1 MPIRNHI
8 PNHISRRDLLQGMGA
23 CSLLVPSTSQAQN
36 FQLQIHNRRGA
47 DILSDV
53 LSNQMYW
60 EGASKAKYS
69 DQYYDEIR
77 LRSQRQGYLAFVSGE
92 GKQDFDAEDVAN
104 TIFANQD
111 IIPQFMPSLKSA
123 TYLGAGIDPMNGYA
137 YNDIYFLADLK
148 VMYISIALRTYK
160 IQYDDRTVLCPI
172 EKITDKMVDGVTW
185 QQYQKIYESEQQ
197 KVQPLA
203 FYQSIVEPDFV
214 FGMYVMNPGQSYKT
228 RVTLVTQL
236 GFNSDDSFLAHVAT
250 ELPFF
255 LKQGMQVGF
264 DASVEACMAYIKTR
278 K

>member
-1 MPIRNHI
+1 
-8 PNHISRRDLLQGMGA
+8 
-23 CSLLVPSTSQAQN
+23 
-36 FQLQIHNRRGA
+36 
-47 DILSDV
+47 
-53 LSNQMYW
+53 MYW
-60 EGASKAKYS
+60 EGASKATYT

-77 LRSQRQGYLAFVSGE
+77 LRSEEKGYLAFVSGE
-92 GKQDFDAEDVAN
+92 GKQHFDANDVAN

-123 TYLGAGIDPMNGYA
+123 KYLGSGIDPMNGYA

-160 IQYDDRTVLCPI
+160 IQYDEHTMLCPI
-172 EKITDKMVDGVTW
+172 EKITKKMVDEETW
-185 QQYQKIYESEQQ
+185 QQYHETYEIEQQ
-197 KVQPLA
+197 KVHPLA
-203 FYQSIVEPDFV
+203 FFQSIVEPDFV
-214 FGMYVMNPGQSYKT
+214 FGMYVMNPGELYKT

-264 DASVEACMAYIKTR
+264 DASVEACIAYTKTR

>member
-1 MPIRNHI
+1 MKRKIPIHN
-8 PNHISRRDLLQGMGA
+8 ISRRNLIQGLSA
-23 CSLLVPSTSQAQN
+23 SYLVAPTKSYAQKI
-36 FQLQIHNRRGA
+36 QLQLHHQRGSK
-47 DILSDV
+47 ILSDV
-53 LSNQMYW
+53 LSNESYW
-60 EGASKAKYS
+60 EGASKAEYI

-77 LRSQRQGYLAFVSGE
+77 LRSLEHGYLAWVSGE
-92 GKQDFDAEDVAN
+92 GKQDFIDQDVAN

-123 TYLGAGIDPMNGYA
+123 RYLGSGVDKFNGYA

-160 IQYDDRTVLCPI
+160 VQFGSNTLICPI
-172 EKITDKMVDGVTW
+172 EKVTSKMVDQETW
-185 QQYQKIYESEQQ
+185 NRYQKIYLTEQQ
-197 KVQPLA
+197 KVQPLS

-214 FGMYVMNPGQSYKT
+214 FGMYVMQPGIKNKT

-236 GFNSDDSFLAHVAT
+236 GFNSDDSFIAYVAS

-264 DASVEACMAYIKTR
+264 DASVQACMAYINTR

>member
-1 MPIRNHI
+1 MHIKKHI
-8 PNHISRRDLLQGMGA
+8 PNHISRRGLLRGIGA
-23 CSLLVPSTSQAQN
+23 CSVLFPSVSQAQK
-36 FQLQIHNRRGA
+36 FQLQIHNQRGA
-47 DILSDV
+47 HILSDV
-53 LSNQMYW
+53 LANEMYW
-60 EGASKAKYS
+60 EGASRATYT

-77 LRSQRQGYLAFVSGE
+77 LRSQEQGYLAFVSGE
-92 GKQDFDAEDVAN
+92 GKQHFDIQDVAN

-123 TYLGAGIDPMNGYA
+123 KYLGSGIDPMNGYA

-160 IQYDDRTVLCPI
+160 IQYDVHTMLCPI
-172 EKITDKMVDGVTW
+172 EKITKNMVDKETW
-185 QQYQKIYESEQQ
+185 KQYQETYESEQQ

-214 FGMYVMNPGQSYKT
+214 FGMYVMNPGQLYKT

-236 GFNSDDSFLAHVAT
+236 GFNSDDSFLAHVAS

-264 DASVEACMAYIKTR
+264 DASVEACIAYTKIGK
-278 K
+278 